1 MRYGQDKT
9 SRQVFQA
16 FHSVFLSVLNG
27 SFMFTAS
34 LMKYINFLSELSF
47 VKMASY
53 CGTSSTGQVKQL
65 IGLSDSLRGRRVI
78 IVEDIV
84 DTGKTITDMY
94 ALLQD
99 MGVSDIRV
107 CTLFLKPDS
116 YKGNVRIDYHAME
129 IGNEFI
135 VGYGLDYDQLGRQL
149 QDIYIVE

>member
-1 MRYGQDKT
+1 M
-9 SRQVFQA
+9 
-16 FHSVFLSVLNG
+16 
-27 SFMFTAS
+27 
-34 LMKYINFLSELSF
+34 
-47 VKMASY
+47 
-53 CGTSSTGQVKQL
+53 
-65 IGLSDSLRGRRVI
+65 
-78 IVEDIV
+78 

-99 MGVSDIRV
+99 MGVADIKV
-107 CTLFLKPDS
+107 CTLFLKPGA